1 MFCHKCGGKFPH
13 QSLGA
18 SGGKGPPQ
26 PRRRSAPRL
35 RDQRTYSE
43 AAQSAEPQQPFPPQ
57 SQSEPLQTQDPP
69 SAPQVRSVKAK
80 ELTAVDKARAMLAAT
95 ASTYGPDSAEYTEAA
110 NKLRKLKHE
119 QLQAK
124 SLPQQIRSLQD
135 QIASGK
141 KRWWKGEEE
150 QEWISQ
156 EISRLCARYDSLFAQ
171 NDRLGDE
178 IEELE
183 AQLTVAEKALHAHP
197 EFQPLQPGKQQ
208 QQPAPPKS
216 PEAIADLVRTVYVAL
231 QSSQLPG
238 VTQVSSDALSA
249 VLAEISAAQH
259 APASQSSQPQSSANS
274 SEPSA
279 QTAVS
284 DGAAQP
290 RPRWGDNSPIDED
303 EENPEDLDDPEDQDP
318 EGMEDVRSE
327 PFVEG
332 AGEPP
337 YTGDDPTQFES
348 EGLYLSRRCRAG
360 NKAISKSKV
369 LSKFQSSGRSDPSH
383 RGPGAFAA
391 IRAAQRQSAKESG

>member
-1 MFCHKCGGKFPH
+1 MQARAAKGTKGSGKQPAPFQNQQDPRQDRVYCPTAGCSCWVYKDRGVLFCHKCGGKFPH

-156 EISRLCARYDSLFAQ
+156 EISRLCARYDNLFAQ
-171 NDRLGDE
+171 NDRLG
-178 IEELE
+178 
-183 AQLTVAEKALHAHP
+183 
-197 EFQPLQPGKQQ
+197 
-208 QQPAPPKS
+208 
-216 PEAIADLVRTVYVAL
+216 
-231 QSSQLPG
+231 
-238 VTQVSSDALSA
+238 
-249 VLAEISAAQH
+249 
-259 APASQSSQPQSSANS
+259 
-274 SEPSA
+274 
-279 QTAVS
+279 
-284 DGAAQP
+284 
-290 RPRWGDNSPIDED
+290 
-303 EENPEDLDDPEDQDP
+303 
-318 EGMEDVRSE
+318 
-327 PFVEG
+327 
-332 AGEPP
+332 
-337 YTGDDPTQFES
+337 
-348 EGLYLSRRCRAG
+348 SR
-360 NKAISKSKV
+360 
-369 LSKFQSSGRSDPSH
+369 D
-383 RGPGAFAA
+383 
-391 IRAAQRQSAKESG
+391 